1 MVTLTREQ
9 AEKRRERGI
18 GTGECSGYVP
28 WLAAKEVPSRGRT
41 TVVWGWKTRR
51 GHTLLS
57 GLERRAFF
65 LLQRQPDVLDIRE
78 QYPLWPP
85 EMTREIARAIG
96 VRHPGGH
103 KAGCFVVTV
112 DLLATRRGVHGL
124 DYEEALSVKP
134 KKRLDDTRTQ
144 EKLTVEMEACKRQG
158 VRWFLLTEEE
168 LDTPYARNVEWMDEH
183 HELADAEITPEAV
196 ARAERWLRI
205 DLDRGGTGPLNGV
218 CAAADRALGF
228 STGTALTILRHLLSR
243 RRLLVPLRAAI
254 DPGRPIPRP
263 CVFTGP

>member
-1 MVTLTREQ
+1 MILTREQ

-18 GTGECSGYVP
+18 GTGEGSDYVP
-28 WLAAKEVPSRGRT
+28 WLAAREVPSRGRT

-51 GHTLLS
+51 SHTLLS

-85 EMTREIARAIG
+85 ERTREVARSLG
-96 VRHPGGH
+96 VRHPGGN
-103 KAGCFVVTV
+103 KPGCFVVTV
-112 DLLATRRGVHGL
+112 DLLATRRGTDGPDFV
-124 DYEEALSVKP
+124 EALSVKP
-134 KKRLDDTRTQ
+134 QRRLDDARTQ
-144 EKLTVEMEACKRQG
+144 EKLTVELESCKGKG

-183 HELADAEITPEAV
+183 HEIADAEITPEAV
-196 ARAERWLRI
+196 ARAERWLRNEF
-205 DLDRGGTGPLNGV
+205 DRGGAGPLNGV

-228 STGTALTILRHLLSR
+228 SPGTALTIFRHLLSR
-243 RRLLVPLRAAI
+243 RRLLVPLGAAI
-254 DPGRPIPRP
+254 DLWKPIPRP
-263 CVFTGP
+263 CVFTRP